1 MGFSVIIDEN
11 IKKYLKRIDKEFSTS
26 NLVYKTKIIPNKNIL
41 ICENT
46 YENNKESTYENS
58 KLENHN
64 SIILINGTITN
75 HNSLRSKLPNYK
87 WKGNSQEESINQ
99 LIFSFGIGFILPE
112 LEGNFSIVFI
122 DLKRNIIN
130 IVSDNFR
137 SKEIFFYSNKDE
149 NKFIISTDITHIRRF
164 FNNENFE
171 IDEMSKAQYFTF
183 GYPIKPRTIY
193 KKIKSI
199 KRHEI
204 LQYNF
209 KDRIFISLPRP
220 SFQGVVN
227 NDSFEEILLR
237 NIERAIKYNNSFP
250 ILSTENNIDLLILII
265 LEKVFGIKGYGLI
278 DNTFNKNHSK
288 ISEFNK
294 QNIRYNEFQ
303 VEDGSDLYHLITNI
317 NDITEQ
323 PFANIK
329 QLSDYKIYE
338 LFKKNSISS
347 FFNTIGYDEIFF
359 GYAKY
364 FNAIQQ
370 NKLSYDFKE
379 DDRYK
384 KYIKFERFTLE
395 MQEYLKTY
403 NHILLQNETGNIN
416 INKKSIMEYDRNSNL
431 ISNLLLINN
440 RNSYFHNLESYN
452 LMLNNS
458 ILNFSNYY
466 YSGQPLKKLS
476 HHINP
481 INELFLKY
489 NITNRNRLNTSKN
502 LSDIPFFISKN
513 KILKNYLLKE
523 FCSSIDLLPKYYKY
537 KYRKLEKLGKLN
549 DYQFNSIFQDL
560 WTGYCWIAFIRN
572 Q

>member
-1 MGFSVIIDEN
+1 
-11 IKKYLKRIDKEFSTS
+11 
-26 NLVYKTKIIPNKNIL
+26 
-41 ICENT
+41 
-46 YENNKESTYENS
+46 
-58 KLENHN
+58 
-64 SIILINGTITN
+64 
-75 HNSLRSKLPNYK
+75 
-87 WKGNSQEESINQ
+87 
-99 LIFSFGIGFILPE
+99 
-112 LEGNFSIVFI
+112 
-122 DLKRNIIN
+122 
-130 IVSDNFR
+130 
-137 SKEIFFYSNKDE
+137 
-149 NKFIISTDITHIRRF
+149 
-164 FNNENFE
+164 
-171 IDEMSKAQYFTF
+171 
-183 GYPIKPRTIY
+183 
-193 KKIKSI
+193 
-199 KRHEI
+199 
-204 LQYNF
+204 
-209 KDRIFISLPRP
+209 
-220 SFQGVVN
+220 
-227 NDSFEEILLR
+227 EEILLR

-395 MQEYLKTY
+395 KQLYLKTY

-476 HHINP
+476 H
-481 INELFLKY
+481 
-489 NITNRNRLNTSKN
+489 
-502 LSDIPFFISKN
+502 
-513 KILKNYLLKE
+513 
-523 FCSSIDLLPKYYKY
+523 
-537 KYRKLEKLGKLN
+537 
-549 DYQFNSIFQDL
+549 
-560 WTGYCWIAFIRN
+560 
-572 Q
+572 